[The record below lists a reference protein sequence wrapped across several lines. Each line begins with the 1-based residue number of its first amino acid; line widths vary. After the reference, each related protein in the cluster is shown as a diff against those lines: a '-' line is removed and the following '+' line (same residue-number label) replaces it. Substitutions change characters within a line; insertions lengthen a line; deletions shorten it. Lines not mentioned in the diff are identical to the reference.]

1 MFAASPK
8 LDCMKV
14 IAWSYS
20 ATPSPAINSLKL
32 AKSSLREVFSV
43 TTIDDSD
50 LVRARSIE
58 DGDHLVR
65 PGSAGPCDR
74 LDGFG
79 IIEDNAGLLV
89 IDSGTE
95 DVLASMSTENLIIC
109 ASCHK
114 SCREAD
120 TSMPR

>member
-1 MFAASPK
+1 MAASPK

-14 IAWSYS
+14 MACSHS
-20 ATPSPAINSLKL
+20 ATPSPAIDPLKL
-32 AKSSLREVFSV
+32 AKSSLGEVFSV

-50 LVRARSIE
+50 LVRARSIG

-65 PGSAGPCDR
+65 PGSPSPCDR

-95 DVLASMSTENLIIC
+95 DVLVSMSTENFIIC

-114 SCREAD
+114 SCREAG
-120 TSMPR
+120 TLMPR

>member
-1 MFAASPK
+1 M
-8 LDCMKV
+8 